1 MLNVM
6 ALRGRRPRIGT
17 DGGDVSRAAPPSPG
31 VALKKQYSI
40 IDCNMFPLKVA
51 RSGAGA
57 VSADLMAFQGDWKGS
72 AVKSTDTFEAFLV
85 NY

>member
-17 DGGDVSRAAPPSPG
+17 EGGDVSRAAPPSSSAPG

-51 RSGAGA
+51 RSGASA
-57 VSADLMAFQGDWKGS
+57 VSAGLMAFQGDLKGS
-72 AVKSTDTFEAFLV
+72 AVKSASF
-85 NY
+85 